1 MSRRATI
8 ALVVA
13 GVLSGLVMIGLFLAV
28 IAAGVGDESSAMPGW
43 GKGLGYIEVEGTIV
57 DATETVR
64 QLKWAERNQQVKA
77 ILLRIDSPGGIVT
90 PSHEIYSEVARISEE
105 GKAVVVSMGTIAAS
119 GAYYI
124 AAPADLIVAS
134 PQTLTGS
141 IGVIMEFPVLKGL
154 MDKVG
159 VKVEVVKSRE
169 QKDIGSPF
177 REMTESDRRLL
188 QGVVTDAY
196 EQFVEVVSSGRGIP
210 EDSVRAIA
218 DGRIMTGR
226 QALAFGL
233 VDTLGTFEDAKRIAA
248 ELCGIEGE
256 PRLIRPTR
264 RVGFLIRQLL
274 EGTTENLLGGL
285 KFPRLRYMYY

>member
-1 MSRRATI
+1 
-8 ALVVA
+8 
-13 GVLSGLVMIGLFLAV
+13 
-28 IAAGVGDESSAMPGW
+28 
-43 GKGLGYIEVEGTIV
+43 
-57 DATETVR
+57 VR
-64 QLKWAERNQQVKA
+64 QLKWLEANSSVKG

-90 PSHEIYSEVARISEE
+90 PSHEIYSELIRIRDE
-105 GKAVVVSMGTIAAS
+105 GLTVVVSMGTIAAS
-119 GAYYI
+119 GGYYI

-141 IGVIMEFPVLKGL
+141 IGVIMEFPVVRGL

-159 VKVEVVKSRE
+159 VNVEVVKSRE

-177 REMTESDRRLL
+177 RDMTDKDRELL

-196 EQFVEVVSSGRGIP
+196 EQFVAIVSTERDIP
-210 EDSVRAIA
+210 EDSVRAFA

-226 QALAFGL
+226 QALELGL

-264 RVGFLIRQLL
+264 RVGSLLRQLI
-274 EGTTENLLGGL
+274 EGTTEDLMGGM

>member
-1 MSRRATI
+1 M
-8 ALVVA
+8 LVVA
-13 GVLSGLVMIGLFLAV
+13 GVLSGLVMFVLFLTV
-28 IAAGVGDESSAMPGW
+28 IATQAGAGPDAVAGW
-43 GKGLGYIEVEGTIV
+43 RKGLGYVEIEGTIV

-64 QLKWAERNQQVKA
+64 QLKWLERQPQVKG
-77 ILLRIDSPGGIVT
+77 ILLRVDSPGGVVT
-90 PSHEIYSEVARISEE
+90 PSHEIYSEVARISNE
-105 GKAVVVSMGTIAAS
+105 GKPVIVSMGTIAAS

-124 AAPADLIVAS
+124 SAPADLIVAS

-141 IGVIMEFPVLKGL
+141 IGVIMEFPVVKGL
-154 MDKVG
+154 MDKLG
-159 VKVEVVKSRE
+159 LKVEVVKSRD

-177 REMTESDRRLL
+177 RDMTSRDRELL

-196 EQFVEVVSSGRGIP
+196 EQFVEVVSASRNIP
-210 EDSVRAIA
+210 EDSVRLIA

-226 QALAFGL
+226 QALALGL

-248 ELCGIEGE
+248 DLCGIEGE

-264 RVGFLIRQLL
+264 RMSFLVRQLL

-285 KFPRLRYMYY
+285 RFPRLRYVYY